1 MKRVTFR
8 HEASGLERTLSM
20 RDNDALRNGGHH
32 LSYFQSA
39 FPRHLKAEFG
49 DKFDEVSQT
58 LEVKVNCCRKRHR
71 IILWS
76 NGRLTLAAHQG
87 KKARQTMQVAQ
98 ALGQTYRCVE
108 ILKAWRTML
117 DGPSWQSDEAR
128 KILPVELRKAADLAQ
143 TVRQNRRSIRYRMAP
158 SHPPST
164 NDHYNRRFRHHKKI
178 MASKG
183 EEVFGRSD
191 WRSSGIGKVFK
202 KNAQTNRYTFI
213 FAHEQ
218 DEWWRNGIVSGILS
232 SKLHLDSLGSK
243 YFPIFIPN
251 HVVAEGSGWIPAID
265 DRYKQVWIKIQKTDE
280 RIHRNKER
288 YYWKVVAH
296 DETYAVDPQYA
307 ATIF

>member
-20 RDNDALRNGGHH
+20 RDNGALQNGGHR
-32 LSYFQSA
+32 LSYFQSE
-39 FPRHLKAEFG
+39 FPRHSWEFG

-58 LEVKVNCCRKRHR
+58 LEVKVRCCRKHHR
-71 IILWS
+71 IILWP

-87 KKARQTMQVAQ
+87 KKARQTMQVAR

-108 ILKAWRTML
+108 ILKAWRIVM

-128 KILPVELRKAADLAQ
+128 KILPAELKKAADLAKA
-143 TVRQNRRSIRYRMAP
+143 VRQNRRSTRYRMAP

-164 NDHYNRRFRHHKKI
+164 NDRYNRRLRHHKKI
-178 MASKG
+178 MSSKG

-202 KNAQTNRYTFI
+202 KNAQTGRHTFI

-232 SKLHLDSLGSK
+232 SKLRLGDRK
-243 YFPIFIPN
+243 FFPIFIPN
-251 HVVAEGSGWIPAID
+251 HVIAKGSGWIPAINC
-265 DRYKQVWIKIQKTDE
+265 RYKQVWIEIQKTDE

-288 YYWKVVAH
+288 YYWKVVTY
-296 DETYAVDPQYA
+296 DETYIVDPEYA
-307 ATIF
+307 ATVF